1 MNPWLLLAV
10 VVGWGASVAGAGWF
24 MYERG
29 QDNCE
34 AVKARE
40 NRVAAVATDAA
51 ASAAGAAIA
60 KLRPKITT
68 IRQEAE
74 REIRTN
80 TVYAE
85 CRHSPGQLERINEA
99 ITGAPF
105 RPAAGSMPAAASS
118 PIGNLPARSG
128 R

>member
-1 MNPWLLLAV
+1 MNPWLILAV
-10 VVGWGASVAGAGWF
+10 VLGWGASVAGAGWF

-40 NRVAAVATDAA
+40 NRVAVVAADAA

-60 KLRPKITT
+60 KLRPQITT
-68 IRQEAE
+68 IRQETE

-80 TVYAE
+80 SYYSE
-85 CRHSPGQLERINEA
+85 CRHSPVQLQRINA
-99 ITGAPF
+99 ALTGSAPE
-105 RPAAGSMPAAASS
+105 PAGSGLVPPAGA
-118 PIGNLPARSG
+118 LG